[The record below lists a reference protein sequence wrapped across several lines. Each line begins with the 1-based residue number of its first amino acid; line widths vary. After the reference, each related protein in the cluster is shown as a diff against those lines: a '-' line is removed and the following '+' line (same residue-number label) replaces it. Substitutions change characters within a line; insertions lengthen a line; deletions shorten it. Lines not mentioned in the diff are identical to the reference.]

1 MIVEFLLDIVKAV
14 LLFLIGLFPELPDMS
29 SIVEFF
35 DPLYQVYMQMNS
47 FISVK
52 LVAGCVLFFFILS
65 NIEFIWGIIMWVVR
79 KIPGEK

>member
-35 DPLYQVYMQMNS
+35 DPLFQVYMQVDS

-52 LVAGCVLFFFILS
+52 LVAGCVIFFFILS